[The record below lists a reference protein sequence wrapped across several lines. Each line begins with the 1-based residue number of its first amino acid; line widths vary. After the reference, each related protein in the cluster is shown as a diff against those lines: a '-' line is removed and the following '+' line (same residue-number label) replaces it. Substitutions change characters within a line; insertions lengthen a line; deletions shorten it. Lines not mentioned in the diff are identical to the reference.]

1 MYTSGYANRSSS
13 FSSASSSIARV
24 SSENATAGLISEV
37 VYREDQPMMTQ
48 LLLLP
53 LLQQLGQQ
61 SRWQLWLTPQQ
72 KLSREWVQSAG
83 LPLTKVMQISQLSPA
98 IRWNR

>member
-13 FSSASSSIARV
+13 FSSASSNIARV

-53 LLQQLGQQ
+53 C
-61 SRWQLWLTPQQ
+61 
-72 KLSREWVQSAG
+72 SA
-83 LPLTKVMQISQLSPA
+83 VRAA
-98 IRWNR
+98 IALAAVADASAKIKPGVGAVGRTSIDKSHAN

>member
-37 VYREDQPMMTQ
+37 VYREDQPTAASSAATVRAAIT
-48 LLLLP
+48 LAAVADASAKIKP
-53 LLQQLGQQ
+53 GVGAV
-61 SRWQLWLTPQQ
+61 SRTSID
-72 KLSREWVQSAG
+72 KSNAD
-83 LPLTKVMQISQLSPA
+83 
-98 IRWNR
+98 

>member
-1 MYTSGYANRSSS
+1 MQIAQPLSS
-13 FSSASSSIARV
+13 
-24 SSENATAGLISEV
+24 TAGNVAQNSVERVPQGLSVKWFIVKTSPV
-37 VYREDQPMMTQ
+37 DATS
-48 LLLLP
+48 LLP

-83 LPLTKVMQISQLSPA
+83 LAADQGHA
-98 IRWNR
+98 D

>member
-1 MYTSGYANRSSS
+1 MHTGVTVYPYSNYRAGMNMHTSGYANRSSS
-13 FSSASSSIARV
+13 FSSTSSNIARV

-61 SRWQLWLTPQQ
+61 SRWH
-72 KLSREWVQSAG
+72 
-83 LPLTKVMQISQLSPA
+83 
-98 IRWNR
+98 